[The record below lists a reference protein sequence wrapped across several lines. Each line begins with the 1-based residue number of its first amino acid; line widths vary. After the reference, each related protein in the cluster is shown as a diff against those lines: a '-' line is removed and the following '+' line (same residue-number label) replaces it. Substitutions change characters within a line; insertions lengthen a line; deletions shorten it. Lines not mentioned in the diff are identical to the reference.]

1 MACIVFTLA
10 TPSFFHNL
18 IACTLGPLLSW
29 LLALIPW
36 IFPRLWESW
45 WCRQWK
51 SVMCSRWVCNSP
63 KESFWPWQYPLLKVP
78 PRVIG
83 FNHLG
88 KIFLVTILNMQKRS
102 SYIGESITLNYNLWQ
117 LLTLFFLVFLP
128 LSQSLPLY
136 ICRSIKPKFF
146 KKKTSFNPAQK
157 CCKAHEKHKQQPR
170 PLLDYLHSNKVSSEG
185 YVLLD
190 IHGKFY
196 YLISFSALPETFDM
210 FWALRVLLNN
220 TPCQASCVFVCIHVC
235 V

>member
-1 MACIVFTLA
+1 MACIVFTFT

-18 IACTLGPLLSW
+18 IACTLCPLLSW

-36 IFPRLWESW
+36 IFPCLWESW
-45 WCRQWK
+45 WCRQWRK
-51 SVMCSRWVCNSP
+51 SVMCSRWLCYSP
-63 KESFWPWQYPLLKVP
+63 KESFWPWQYPLLKIP

-128 LSQSLPLY
+128 LY
-136 ICRSIKPKFF
+136 ICRPIKPKLFL

-157 CCKAHEKHKQQPR
+157 CCKAHKNTNSSPDPYWTISIATKSVQRDMCFWTFTGNSIIWFPSVLFLR
-170 PLLDYLHSNKVSSEG
+170 LLICFG
-185 YVLLD
+185 
-190 IHGKFY
+190 
-196 YLISFSALPETFDM
+196 P
-210 FWALRVLLNN
+210 
-220 TPCQASCVFVCIHVC
+220 
-235 V
+235 